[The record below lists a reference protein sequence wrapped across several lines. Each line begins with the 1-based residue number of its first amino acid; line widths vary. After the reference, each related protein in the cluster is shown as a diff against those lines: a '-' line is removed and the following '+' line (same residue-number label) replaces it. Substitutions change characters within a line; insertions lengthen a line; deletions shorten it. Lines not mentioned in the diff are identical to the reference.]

1 MGADDREFLVHF
13 QRTLCLSLPAE
24 DATLDSLKLLVEAR
38 ERVPADRL
46 ELSVNGVL
54 LDDQDAVPTAPAI
67 LRVRLTGGLL
77 GGKGGFGA
85 MLRSQGKGS
94 SGKTTT
100 NFGAC
105 RDLNG
110 RRLRHVNQE
119 IAMDKWRQET
129 ELREQRKK
137 QGVSERELLDEE
149 TPSGI
154 PGWYLATPAW
164 AEGIKKSYMKRRRN
178 TVMCSHWLQARA
190 PGRAPP
196 PANAPRWWGCPRGR
210 DCDFAHGEDELR
222 GQGLAD
228 YKRQKKDAAFQQKQS
243 ELNKYVNY
251 EDDLPTSNNDMRDA
265 VRQGMRAR
273 DATSKAAVEVAP
285 VVVEVTLP
293 TATSISVPEKWLEPV
308 DGSVLATFQHGL
320 CELLGKGNFGT
331 ATVPM
336 GRLAR
341 GKWYYEVRLVTDD
354 IIQLGWADAEAFTCD
369 SDAGEGVGDH
379 ARSWSYDGARQR
391 KWTAGIEEEYGQEW
405 EAGDIIGCLYDA
417 VAGVVA
423 FSRNGEPLGEA
434 FSSIKVPNGSG
445 LVPAISLE
453 KTEIV
458 LVNIGVQ
465 PFLYAPAGYK
475 AVAESIHAPLT
486 KKQATDKRQNEDE
499 SPRVM
504 TQAVTERTEAE
515 KEVAPIELV
524 DLEPFASAEALETLG
539 LDGLKE
545 QLRARNL
552 KCGYVGDNCAPFH
565 FVCAADL

>member
-24 DATLDSLKLLVEAR
+24 DATLESLKLLVEAR

-119 IAMDKWRQET
+119 IAMDKWRQEN

-190 PGRAPP
+190 PG
-196 PANAPRWWGCPRGR
+196 
-210 DCDFAHGEDELR
+210 HELR

-251 EDDLPTSNNDMRDA
+251 EDDLPTSSNGMRDA

-285 VVVEVTLP
+285 VVVEATLP

-320 CELLGKGNFGT
+320 CELRGKGNFGT

-336 GRLAR
+336 GRLAC

-354 IIQLGWADAEAFTCD
+354 IIQLGWADAEAFTASGRAAMKRNTD
-369 SDAGEGVGDH
+369 
-379 ARSWSYDGARQR
+379 
-391 KWTAGIEEEYGQEW
+391 KKEYGQEW

-434 FSSIKVPNGSG
+434 FPSIKVPNGSG
-445 LVPAISLE
+445 LVANGGGLVSAISME

-475 AVAESIHAPLT
+475 AVAESIHVAPSPLPPT
-486 KKQATDKRQNEDE
+486 EKQATDKPQNEDE
-499 SPRVM
+499 TP
-504 TQAVTERTEAE
+504 TPAATEQTEAE
-515 KEVAPIELV
+515 KEVAPIEPV
-524 DLEPFASAEALETLG
+524 DLEPFTSAEALETLG
-539 LDGLKE
+539 LDGLKQ

-552 KCGYVGDNCAPFH
+552 KCGWCENNSGTCKER
-565 FVCAADL
+565 AARLFSVKGKTWDEIDPKIKDLKAVRK